1 MQNSKPQLEKYTNE
15 ELNIILKNVE
25 EMLVIPIHNVHNLNR
40 EQLKEMK
47 SEINKELKNR
57 N

>member
-1 MQNSKPQLEKYTNE
+1 MKTKSQLEKYTNE

-25 EMLVIPIHNVHNLNR
+25 EMLVIPIENVHNLNR

-47 SEINKELKNR
+47 SEINKELENR
-57 N
+57 K

>member
-1 MQNSKPQLEKYTNE
+1 MKTKSHLQKYTNE
-15 ELNIILKNVE
+15 QLNIILKNVE